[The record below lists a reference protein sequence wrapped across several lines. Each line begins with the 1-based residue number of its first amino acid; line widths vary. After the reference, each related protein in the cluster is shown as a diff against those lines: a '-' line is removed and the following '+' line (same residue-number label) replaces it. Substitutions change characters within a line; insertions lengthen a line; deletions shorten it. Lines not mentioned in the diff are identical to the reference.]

1 MISRTTI
8 SLKKLREIMKRDLT
22 KRRSKL
28 PRKKRKKAKRR
39 LSVKIRDGRKNIQI
53 GGKKYRLVSVKKRT
67 KKPARKRK
75 RMRTGL
81 PPRDSKGR
89 FRKRRRR

>member
-8 SLKKLREIMKRDLT
+8 SLKKLRKIMTRDLR
-22 KRRSKL
+22 KGRPKL

-53 GGKKYRLVSVKKRT
+53 GGKKYRLVAVKKRT

-89 FRKRRRR
+89 FRKRKR